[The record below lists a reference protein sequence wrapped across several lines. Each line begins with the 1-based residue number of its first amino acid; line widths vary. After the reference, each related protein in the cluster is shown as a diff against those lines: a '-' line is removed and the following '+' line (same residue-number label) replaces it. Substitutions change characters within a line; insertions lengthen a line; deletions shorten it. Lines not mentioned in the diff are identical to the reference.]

1 MSDIVV
7 ETTPQETIIE
17 IDGGPTL
24 TTTVEQ
30 EQQTLVEVPAE
41 PVIIDLNSGARGEP
55 GSAILVGIGL
65 PNMSQGTVG
74 DMYLVGSGSGVGS
87 VLIKRPTE
95 WTIEGNI
102 RGPEGGV
109 HTVNGLTGPY
119 VILTAFDLGLG
130 VVDNT
135 ADSQK
140 PVSVAQQ
147 AALDSL
153 EDFVVSADAALASEI
168 DAVETLANTK
178 QNLIVAG
185 TTTQYYRGD
194 KSWQTL
200 NKAAVGL
207 SNVDNTADSAKP
219 ISALTQAALDLKAPL
234 ASPTFTGTVSGITKT
249 MVGLGN
255 VDNTSDANKPVSTA
269 AQTALDLKVNVS
281 GAQTVNGTKTFSA
294 SPIVPTPTSDGHAAN
309 KLYIDTAVANLVSSA
324 PGLLDTLDELA
335 AALGDDPNF
344 AATVTASIATKE
356 PIINAGTTGQYWR
369 GDKSWQTLDKSAVG
383 LPLINNVAQV
393 EIASAQ
399 TITGVKT
406 FSAAPV
412 VPDASFVIAKTSGLQ
427 AALDLKAPLAG
438 PTFTGT
444 ITGNGSGLTALNG
457 TQVTTGT
464 VADAR
469 LSTNQATLTG
479 TQTFSGT
486 KTFSALV
493 TASGGLTSV
502 GTITAN
508 SFSGNGS
515 SLTSLP
521 AAELTGTINQLRM
534 LPNIRRFEH
543 GSVASTARPTGA
555 TYVEWSGSVVP
566 TNMIAGDTWI
576 NTSASGNTS
585 DNYPAGSVFASA
597 SAKTAAPSGFY
608 WMEGQQILISGDTAL
623 YNELTNNGTVF
634 PYGANTNGA
643 GVAGSTHFRLPNALG
658 RTIVHVDGT
667 TEFTSIGKLYG
678 TKNEVLLTTQIPAHS
693 HPITDPGHFHTTLGR
708 GTTWNAGNLW
718 GSTDIYFPV
727 SAAAGNPDAANPGN
741 NFLLMGSSWNG
752 TGSKVTGI
760 TVGNNTGGGG
770 SHNNVQPSIG
780 MRYMIKR

>member
-55 GSAILVGIGL
+55 GSAILIGIGL
-65 PNMSQGTVG
+65 PNMSLGTVG
-74 DMYLVGSGSGVGS
+74 DMYLVGSGSGVGT

-109 HTVNGLTGPY
+109 NTVNGYTGPN
-119 VILTAFDLGLG
+119 VVLSKHDIGLDQ
-130 VVDNT
+130 VNNT
-135 ADSQK
+135 ADLSK
-140 PVSVAQQ
+140 PVSAAQQ

-153 EDFVVSADAALASEI
+153 EDFAVAADAALASEI

-185 TTTQYYRGD
+185 TTAQYYRGD

-200 NKAAVGL
+200 NKSAVGL
-207 SNVDNTADSAKP
+207 SNVDNTSDSAKP
-219 ISALTQAALDLKAPL
+219 ISTSTQTALDLKASL
-234 ASPTFTGTVSGITKT
+234 ASPTFTGIVSGITKT

-269 AQTALDLKVNVS
+269 GQTALDLKVNVS
-281 GAQTVNGTKTFSA
+281 GAQTINGTKTFSA
-294 SPIVPTPTSDGHAAN
+294 SPVVPTPTSDGHAAN

-344 AATVTASIATKE
+344 ATTVTASIATKE
-356 PIINAGTTGQYWR
+356 PVINAGTTGQYWR
-369 GDKSWQTLDKSAVG
+369 GDKSWQTLDKVVVG
-383 LPLINNVAQV
+383 LSLINNVAQV
-393 EIASAQ
+393 EIAGAQ

-412 VPDASFVIAKTSGLQ
+412 VPANSFAIDRINGLQ
-427 AALDLKAPLAG
+427 AALDLKAPLAS

-444 ITGNGSGLTALNG
+444 ITGNGSGLTSLNG
-457 TQVTTGT
+457 TNISSGT
-464 VADAR
+464 VADGR
-469 LSTNQATLTG
+469 LSTNVALLTG

-493 TASGGLTSV
+493 TASGGITSV

-515 SLTSLP
+515 NLTALP

-534 LPNIRRFEH
+534 LPNIRRFDH

-555 TYVEWSGSVVP
+555 TYVEWSGSVTP

-585 DNYPAGSVFASA
+585 DNYPTGCVFSSA

-634 PYGANTNGA
+634 PYGTNTNGA
-643 GVAGSTHFRLPNALG
+643 GAAGSTHFRLPNGLG

-678 TKNEVLLTTQIPAHS
+678 TKNEVLLITQIPS
-693 HPITDPGHFHTTLGR
+693 HTHGVSDPGHNHTYDMG
-708 GTTWNAGNLW
+708 W
-718 GSTDIYFPV
+718 GESL
-727 SAAAGNPDAANPGN
+727 AANWNLANGAGRSLYVPN
-741 NFLLMGSSWNG
+741 VNMYTSSSG
-752 TGSKVTGI
+752 TGISI
-760 TVGNNTGGGG
+760 TATGGSGG
-770 SHNNVQPSIG
+770 VTQAHNNVQPSIG